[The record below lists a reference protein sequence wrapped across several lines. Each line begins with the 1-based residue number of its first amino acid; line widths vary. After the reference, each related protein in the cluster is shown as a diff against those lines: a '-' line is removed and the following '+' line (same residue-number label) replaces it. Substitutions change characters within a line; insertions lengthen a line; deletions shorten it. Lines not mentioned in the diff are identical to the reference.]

1 MSKSTETTNDRVPRV
16 LVRFGKHPSSV
27 GKHPSIV
34 GKHPSIVGKHPSSVG
49 KHPSSVGKHP
59 SSVGKHP
66 SSVGKRGGVA
76 EALPRRTGALPRRCR
91 RLSGGGWVWGLDGL
105 VYYMKHL
112 VRCLSYT
119 SPTIA
124 TYKMRI
130 IPAQHL

>member
-16 LVRFGKHPSSV
+16 LVRFGKHPSS
-27 GKHPSIV
+27 V

-66 SSVGKRGGVA
+66 SSVGKRGETWGNTRESWGV
-76 EALPRRTGALPRRCR
+76 PGRCR
-91 RLSGGGWVWGLDGL
+91 RLSGGGLDGL